1 MRTVLHI
8 AVSLLLFSS
17 TSLAQNPT
25 PRPPSPT
32 PTPTP
37 VATLSDQQLA
47 VKMMPL
53 GLSMLLAAIVETE
66 PPEEVKMSLAVMGDF
81 LPEELAEE
89 DARLVEIAYAN
100 RDDQIRISKETLVS
114 LRTKLPESDKWT
126 VDIGQA
132 WGKTYGMAIVLGLS
146 GFKGDPEPFL
156 ESLRN
161 LGLEVEKNRKSIPP
175 QVLPKLE
182 AICAVTPKTKE
193 VSMGAVVGS
202 FFSETLNLIDYLDT
216 LERPVRRR
224 T

>member
-1 MRTVLHI
+1 MRAVLRI
-8 AVSLLLFSS
+8 AVCLLLFSS
-17 TSLAQNPT
+17 IYPAQNPV
-25 PRPPSPT
+25 PGPSPT
-32 PTPTP
+32 P
-37 VATLSDQQLA
+37 ARSDQDLA

-53 GLSMLLAAIVETE
+53 GVSMLLAAIIETE

-89 DARLVEIAYAN
+89 DAKMVEIAYAN
-100 RDDQIRISKETLVS
+100 RDDQVRISKETLAS
-114 LRTKLPESDKWT
+114 LRKKLPDSEKWT

-132 WGKTYGMAIVLGLS
+132 WGKTYGMAVVLGLS
-146 GFKGDPEPFL
+146 GFKGDPTPFL
-156 ESLRN
+156 DSLRN

-175 QVLPKLE
+175 QILPKLE
-182 AICAVTPKTKE
+182 AICAVAPKTKD